1 MDGLYSCPL
10 LESIHAL
17 SGTFFESWGAVNPLQ
32 VPLREGTLEAP
43 AGNRKKPSARGSLAR
58 PRTSVRAMMGW
69 VSEQPWNPESGEDSQ
84 RK

>member
-1 MDGLYSCPL
+1 MASTAAPL
-10 LESIHAL
+10 LESTHAL

-43 AGNRKKPSARGSLAR
+43 AGNRSLALEGPWLGPER
-58 PRTSVRAMMGW
+58 SVRAMMGW